1 MSAIGVS
8 SDFADL
14 YANVVTAIGTDAFGA
29 RLDDAVAS
37 LSRFDLT
44 CVLAYPRS
52 GRPKLLYDG
61 FRGRVAQ
68 SALDNYFKGTYLLD
82 AVYNASAN
90 NVAPGLY
97 RLSELAPDA
106 FFSSEYFNSADVH
119 PCISMDQGSL
129 AEELALLVRPNAGVD
144 LVYSIM
150 RSNGASPF
158 PDDEY
163 SMLQQASAL
172 LAAAIYRNWQGD
184 DATGQIGERR
194 RADFFE
200 NFASDRLTARE
211 QQIVGAIL
219 KGHSSQS
226 IGNLFD
232 IAEGTVKNHRKSIYA
247 KLGISSQGEL
257 FARFVNHV
265 LA

>member
-1 MSAIGVS
+1 MSAIGMS
-8 SDFADL
+8 TDFADA
-14 YANVVTAIGTDAFGA
+14 YTNVVTAIGTDAFGA

-44 CVLAYPRS
+44 CVIAFPCN
-52 GRPKLLYDG
+52 GRPKLFYDG
-61 FRGRVAQ
+61 FRGQASQ

-82 AVYNASAN
+82 AVYNAAAN
-90 NVAPGLY
+90 NVPQGLY

-119 PCISMDQGSL
+119 PCISLDQGSL
-129 AEELALLVRPNAGVD
+129 AEELALLVRPNASVD
-144 LVYSIM
+144 IVYSIM
-150 RSNGASPF
+150 RSNGNAPF

-163 SMLQQASAL
+163 SLLQEASAL
-172 LAAAIYRNWQGD
+172 LAAAIGRNWKD
-184 DATGQIGERR
+184 DQAIGQIGDKR

-200 NFASDRLTARE
+200 HFASDKLTARE

-219 KGHSSQS
+219 KGHSSHS
-226 IGNLFD
+226 IGNLFE